1 MAMRIFFLL
10 LVSMS
15 SLSNQVNAQL
25 TANLVT
31 NMSFN
36 DSLFEESGYG
46 NVLYFDGDTTFVCGP
61 VGNALSFDGSL
72 NFISLLGDIS
82 VNRLKKADFSIS
94 FYFRPETSSGIYD
107 IVSKREDC
115 DENRALAITYTPSS
129 RTLGILVSEDP
140 TLQVKLNYRLPSGR
154 CWYHIVV
161 VRQAAKI
168 LLYVDGEFVEEMSAS
183 TRLELKNNAQLSIAA
198 SPCVGAGQIRYRGQ
212 LDEFRVYDRA
222 LPIEDVQALFVP
234 RDVILTRDTVIYLG
248 ESFNILTSG
257 TCATNFAWFPGT
269 GVSTPTIKDPV
280 ITPVASGRYQ
290 INFIQGNCTATDTVY
305 VEVVDPADLSCD
317 RLLLPSAFTP
327 NGDKLND
334 EFGISNPVALEGVD
348 YFEIYDR
355 WGTRVFETTDPFQKW
370 NGVFKGEPLIP
381 GIYVYK
387 ARYLCKGEY
396 YESLGSFSLI
406 R

>member
-1 MAMRIFFLL
+1 MRNTFLL
-10 LVSMS
+10 FLFLNVS
-15 SLSNQVNAQL
+15 LQLHAQL

-36 DSLFEESGYG
+36 DSLYEESGYG
-46 NVLYFDGDTTFVCGP
+46 NILFFDGDTTFVCGP
-61 VGNALSFDGSL
+61 VGNALSFDGNL

-82 VNRLKKADFSIS
+82 VQRLKKADFSIS

-107 IVSKREDC
+107 IISKREDC
-115 DENRALAITYTPSS
+115 DEDNALAITYTPSS

-140 TLQVKLNYRLPSGR
+140 ALQVKLDYRLPSGR

-161 VRQAAKI
+161 VRRATKI
-168 LLYVDGEFVEEMSAS
+168 LLYVDGEFVDEAAS
-183 TRLELKNNAQLSIAA
+183 SSRIELANNAQLSLAA
-198 SPCVGAGQIRYRGQ
+198 SPCVGSGQIRYRGH

-222 LPIEDVQALFVP
+222 LPIEDVQALYVP

-257 TCATNFAWFPGT
+257 TCATGFAWFPGT
-269 GVSTPTIKDPV
+269 GVSDPTVKNPI
-280 ITPVASGRYQ
+280 ITPLASGKYQ
-290 INFIQGNCTATDTVY
+290 INFVQGNCTATDTVY

-317 RLLLPSAFTP
+317 RLLVPSAFTP
-327 NGDKLND
+327 NGDQLNE
-334 EFGISNPVALEGVD
+334 EFGISNPVALEGLD

-355 WGTRVFETTDPFQKW
+355 WGTRVFTTTDPYQKW
-370 NGVFKGEPLIP
+370 NGVFNGDPLIP
-381 GIYVYK
+381 GIYVFK
-387 ARYLCKGEY
+387 ARFLCKGEFH
-396 YESLGSFSLI
+396 ESLGSFSLI